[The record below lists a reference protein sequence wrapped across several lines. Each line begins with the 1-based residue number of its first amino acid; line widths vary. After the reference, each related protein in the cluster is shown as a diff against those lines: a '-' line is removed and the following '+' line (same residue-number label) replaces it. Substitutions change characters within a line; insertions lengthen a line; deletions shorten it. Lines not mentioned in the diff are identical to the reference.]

1 MTDPLRFCDGK
12 LRPRMRFDKG
22 GQPFLRVRHTSF
34 QLRKSTEKQSGNL
47 TENAHLL
54 KLCQPGGD
62 HRLTAAK
69 TFQQPEL
76 SPHIRPE
83 LRSGKLQQAAQI
95 AACDNA
101 FYSALLDKMK
111 IGNC

>member
-1 MTDPLRFCDGK
+1 
-12 LRPRMRFDKG
+12 MRSDKG
-22 GQPFLRVRHTSF
+22 GQPFLRVRHTPF
-34 QLRKSTEKQSGNL
+34 QFCEGTEKQSGNL

-69 TFQQPEL
+69 TFQQQEL